1 MTAMPADEEGTWSR
15 LPAYQSSWEH
25 LADELKRLDLRI
37 QRQLLRQRTSQPA
50 GPLDQFKGLILSESE
65 ISALLTPALPTVDY
79 LRLSS
84 CNAEYQALEAA
95 LEQMGKEIAERRA
108 ASLEEGIYLSLPH
121 LARVFE
127 LTTFE
132 QDCLIICL
140 APELDRKYEKLY
152 AYLQDDVTRK
162 KPSASLVLELLL
174 ETPEARL
181 AARSVFEP
189 HTPLLRFRILQKID
203 NPADLPTPLLS
214 RFIKLDDRM
223 VNFLLGAGR
232 IDARLEPVARL
243 ALPEAQPGL
252 HTVSGGEPEQVLGF
266 LRAHMCNPQAAGEKV
281 LVYLYGPYGSGKE
294 TFATAV
300 SRDLGFYLLLVD
312 VAQMI
317 DETRKFEET
326 AWLLGREALLQP
338 ALLCFEN
345 FDSLMTDDLSSRAK
359 VDLLL
364 KVISDC
370 CRVTFLSGSESW
382 KPRRPLDETVFI
394 DLRFR
399 LPDDSTR
406 KRYWQELSSER
417 FPLADNIDLGAL
429 AGKFNFTQGQIED
442 ALMAAQTR
450 ARLRSNGNI
459 RITLADIE
467 AACRAQ
473 SHHQLG
479 TLARRIEP
487 VYGWRDLVLPP
498 DALGQLEELCARVA
512 ERQRV
517 LGEWGFGRKLSLG
530 KGVNALFAGPS
541 GTGKTLAAEII
552 AKELGLELYKIDLS
566 GIISKY
572 IGETEKNLDRVF
584 TTAENANAIL
594 FFDEADALFGKRS
607 EVRDSHDR
615 YANIEISYLL
625 QKMEQYEGVAIL
637 ATNLRQNLDDAFLR
651 RLQFIVEFPFP
662 DESHRRRI
670 WEVLF
675 PPEAPRDEAI
685 DFDLLARQF
694 RLAGGN
700 IKNIVLASAYLAASD
715 DGCISM
721 SHLSQAA
728 LREYQKLGKVFTE
741 AELKGSAN

>member
-1 MTAMPADEEGTWSR
+1 MTATRATEKSSGVA
-15 LPAYQSSWEH
+15 LPAYQSSWEY
-25 LADELKRLDLRI
+25 LADELKRFDLRL

-50 GPLDQFKGLILSESE
+50 SPLDQFKGLILSESE
-65 ISALLTPALPTVDY
+65 ISTLLTTALRTADHVSLGSD
-79 LRLSS
+79 S
-84 CNAEYQALEAA
+84 AEYQALEAT
-95 LEQMGKEIAERRA
+95 LDQIGKEIEQRRA
-108 ASLEEGIYLSLPH
+108 ASLEEGIYLSLPQ
-121 LARVFE
+121 LSQVFE

-162 KPSASLVLELLL
+162 KPSASLALELLL
-174 ETPEARL
+174 ETREARL

-189 HTPLLRFRILQKID
+189 HTPLLRFRILQTID
-203 NPADLPTPLLS
+203 NPADIPTPLLS
-214 RFIKLDDRM
+214 RFLKLDDRM
-223 VNFLLGAGR
+223 VDFLLGSGR
-232 IDARLEPVARL
+232 MDSRLEKVARL
-243 ALPEAQPGL
+243 TFPEAQP
-252 HTVSGGEPEQVLGF
+252 HSDAMSGVEPEQTLCF
-266 LRAHMCNPQAAGEKV
+266 LRSHVGDPQAPREKV
-281 LVYLYGPYGSGKE
+281 LIYLYGPDGSGKKS
-294 TFATAV
+294 FANAV
-300 SRDLGFYLLLVD
+300 SRELGFYLLLVD
-312 VAQMI
+312 MAKMI
-317 DETRKFEET
+317 DELRNFEET
-326 AWLLGREALLQP
+326 MWLLGREALLQP

-345 FDSLMTDDLSSRAK
+345 FDCLVADDLSSRSK
-359 VDLLL
+359 VELLL
-364 KVISDC
+364 QVIRDC
-370 CRVTFLSGSESW
+370 CHVSVLTGNRPWT
-382 KPRRPLDETVFI
+382 PRRPLDDTVFI
-394 DLRFR
+394 DVRFR
-399 LPDDSTR
+399 LPDDSAR
-406 KRYWQELSSER
+406 RRYWQDLASDR

-442 ALMAAQTR
+442 ALVTAR
-450 ARLRSNGNI
+450 NLARLRSTGET
-459 RITLADIE
+459 RITIADIE

-487 VYGWRDLVLPP
+487 VYTWPDIVLPD
-498 DALGQLEELCARVA
+498 DALEQLRELCARVA

-530 KGVNALFAGPS
+530 KGVSALFAGPS
-541 GTGKTLAAEII
+541 GTGKTMAAEII
-552 AKELGLELYKIDLS
+552 ANELGLELYKIDLS
-566 GIISKY
+566 GIVSKY

-584 TTAENANAIL
+584 TTAERANAIL

-625 QKMEQYEGVAIL
+625 QKTEQYEGVVIL
-637 ATNLRQNLDDAFLR
+637 ATNLRQNLDDAFMR
-651 RLQFIVEFPFP
+651 RLQFIIEFPFP

-675 PPEAPRDEAI
+675 PAEAPRDEAI
-685 DFDLLARQF
+685 DFDFLARQF

-715 DGCISM
+715 GGRISM

-728 LREYQKLGKVFTE
+728 SREYQKLGKVFTE
-741 AELKGSAN
+741 AELKG